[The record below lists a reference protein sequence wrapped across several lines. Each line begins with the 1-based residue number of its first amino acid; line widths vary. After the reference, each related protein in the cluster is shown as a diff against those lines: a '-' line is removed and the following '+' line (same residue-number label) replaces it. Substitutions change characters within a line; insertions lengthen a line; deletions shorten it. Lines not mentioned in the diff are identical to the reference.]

1 MSNSGRR
8 LGWLRKG
15 IAVAVAAAAMLTAPA
30 FAGAPRMNI
39 GALQGEWRNNHNTVH
54 IRTYVCGDQV
64 CGVVTWASDKA
75 QEDAQRGGTEQLRGT
90 QIFREFRPAGDGG
103 YKGKVFVP
111 DLNST
116 FAGRLSVTPD
126 DKLLGKGCILAGL
139 ICKTTTWVRV
149 Q

>member
-1 MSNSGRR
+1 MFTTKRR
-8 LGWLRKG
+8 LAWLRDAMA
-15 IAVAVAAAAMLTAPA
+15 IAFAALFALASPA
-30 FAGAPRMNI
+30 FAGTARLDI

-54 IRTYVCGDQV
+54 IRTYVCGQQV
-64 CGVVTWASDKA
+64 CGVVTWAAEKA
-75 QEDAQRGGTEQLRGT
+75 QADARRGGTEQLRGT

-111 DLNST
+111 DINQT
-116 FAGRLSVTPD
+116 FSGRLSVSAD